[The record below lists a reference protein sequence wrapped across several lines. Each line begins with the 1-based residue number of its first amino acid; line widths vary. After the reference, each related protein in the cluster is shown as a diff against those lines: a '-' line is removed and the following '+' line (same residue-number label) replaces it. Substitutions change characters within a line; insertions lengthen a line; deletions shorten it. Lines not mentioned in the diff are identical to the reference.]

1 MVNLERCKGSCNTLD
16 DPSSQVF
23 VTNET
28 EDVNLS
34 VFNMK
39 IGITGSKTLIK
50 LISSKYKCKFDG
62 RKYNSNQSKWIFRNY
77 LINIGDSVITCD

>member
-50 LISSKYKCKFDG
+50 LISSKCKCKFDC